1 MMTLEERR
9 LSMRVQVRERLRLT
23 VETRGRWDGFVW
35 RDEGRGFVEI
45 GWFVAF
51 VIVLLSSCSC
61 PSTSIGER
69 VCVCVGVGLRVE
81 SGEDGREN
89 LPPLLLLYLGL
100 GLVSVWGREDIRI
113 PRERPSKS

>member
-1 MMTLEERR
+1 M
-9 LSMRVQVRERLRLT
+9 
-23 VETRGRWDGFVW
+23 W

-45 GWFVAF
+45 RWFVAF

-61 PSTSIGER
+61 LSTSIGER
-69 VCVCVGVGLRVE
+69 VCVCMGVGLRVE

-100 GLVSVWGREDIRI
+100 GLVFVWGREDIQI
-113 PRERPSKS
+113 PRERPSKSLKNIMAVMSDDTKTRSECA